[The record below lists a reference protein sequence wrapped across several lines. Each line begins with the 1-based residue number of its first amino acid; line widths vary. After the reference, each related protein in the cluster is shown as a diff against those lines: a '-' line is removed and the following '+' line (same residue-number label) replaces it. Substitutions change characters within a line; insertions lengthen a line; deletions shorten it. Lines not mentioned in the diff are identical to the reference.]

1 MNIRFVCPVCEH
13 PGRLDLPGTAA
24 WHCPGC
30 DHQVEM
36 DPAAADEPVTA
47 CLLCGNH
54 EIYKK
59 KDFPHWVGLSIL
71 TAACV
76 GSVIPYYLRYPSL
89 TWAIL
94 IGSAAV
100 DGVLYLCVGDV
111 SVCYRCGAEYRGF
124 RPTPGHKPYELSTGE
139 RYRQEKI
146 RREQLRAEKTEQH

>member
-1 MNIRFVCPVCEH
+1 VKIRFVCPVCEH
-13 PGRLDLPGTAA
+13 PGRLHLPGTGT
-24 WHCPGC
+24 WRCPGC
-30 DHQVEM
+30 DHLVEVP
-36 DPAAADEPVTA
+36 PAAAEEPVTA

-59 KDFPHWVGLSIL
+59 KDFPHWLGLSIL

-76 GSVIPYYLRYPSL
+76 GSVIPYYLRYPSV

-124 RPTPGHKPYELSTGE
+124 RPTPEHKPFELSIAE
-139 RYRQEKI
+139 RYRQEKL
-146 RREQLRAEKTEQH
+146 RREQLRAERAKQA